1 MFKSYLHVCKYSV
14 PHKFLQ
20 LRNYNESSKWS
31 LLLKTAHYTFSSP
44 YDVHMHGAWL
54 WEVDIF
60 SMFYI
65 QLKLRALLKISLNL
79 EAFMGYPGIIFH
91 INIMSFN
98 HHFFQNRTIYYW
110 CNLYMY
116 KMYQYIYM
124 YDDIYTKKM
133 ID

>member
-1 MFKSYLHVCKYSV
+1 MSANTVCLIN
-14 PHKFLQ
+14 F
-20 LRNYNESSKWS
+20 YNSATIMKAQNDPF
-31 LLLKTAHYTFSSP
+31 LLKTAHYTFSSP

-79 EAFMGYPGIIFH
+79 EAFIGYPGIIFH
-91 INIMSFN
+91 ITVILCPSITISFKIEPSI
-98 HHFFQNRTIYYW
+98 T
-110 CNLYMY
+110 
-116 KMYQYIYM
+116 
-124 YDDIYTKKM
+124 DDIYTKKM